1 MTSNS
6 PDAATHLPD
15 EIRHLAP
22 LMGTWRGRGRGD
34 YPTIEAFEYEEEATF
49 ACPGKPF
56 LTYSQKTWSLPDR
69 SPLHTEVGYL
79 RPVGT
84 SVLELVIA
92 QPTGIAEVLAGEL
105 TIRDGTTRVHLE
117 STSIC
122 LAPTSKNVN
131 VTHRALEWDREQLR
145 YRMDMAA
152 VEQDLQ
158 FHLEAVL
165 VKVPASG

>member
-1 MTSNS
+1 M
-6 PDAATHLPD
+6 
-15 EIRHLAP
+15 
-22 LMGTWRGRGRGD
+22 
-34 YPTIEAFEYEEEATF
+34 
-49 ACPGKPF
+49 
-56 LTYSQKTWSLPDR
+56 
-69 SPLHTEVGYL
+69 
-79 RPVGT
+79 
-84 SVLELVIA
+84 IA